1 MTIPSTFFHLTALG
15 IGGLSPGLKWSRP
28 GGIIDTHLRDRADY
42 RDTHSSVSCRG
53 LCVLFYNLIKY
64 LIAGPGQISWCHVKS
79 QWSPG
84 DKIFIAGLRLS
95 CHINTIQIQS
105 CSSCSII
112 WIEGTSILWTR
123 GDIQTVN
130 LWNTNSS
137 LFRLEL
143 QNKWLLISMYIYTYI
158 FFHFSTIHWN
168 NFKIPSFLW
177 NITDYAGN
185 STGLKSKGI
194 MLFSHRA
201 EHSLLL
207 HQRFIAKAWIN

>member
-143 QNKWLLISMYIYTYI
+143 QNKWLLISMYIHI
-158 FFHFSTIHWN
+158 FFSIFQQFTEI
-168 NFKIPSFLW
+168 
-177 NITDYAGN
+177 IT
-185 STGLKSKGI
+185 LKSHLSYETSLI
-194 MLFSHRA
+194 MLVILQVWKVKVSCCSVTELSILFYCTSVLLR
-201 EHSLLL
+201 EHE
-207 HQRFIAKAWIN
+207 